1 MYIES
6 KADSLQGPARIG
18 RVAFSRSGRSLFYQG
33 KEFLRTTQEFKANYI
48 ETATNE
54 PYWISGPRCDGEDR
68 LYGPSGLPVHIDDDV
83 REEYWREIRKKP
95 ELASRSRT

>member
-6 KADSLQGPARIG
+6 KAESLRVPARIG
-18 RVAFSRSGRSLFYQG
+18 RVTFSRSGRSLFYQG

-48 ETATNE
+48 EIGTRD
-54 PYWISGPRCDGEDR
+54 PDWISGPRCDGEDR
-68 LYGPSGLPVHIDDDV
+68 LYGPSALLGEIDDDV

-95 ELASRSRT
+95 EFASRKRT